1 MSTMKNVVVLG
12 GGTGSYVTLLGL
24 KRHSNDLNLTAIVT
38 VADSGGSAKQERDE
52 FGLLP
57 VSDVRKALI
66 ALARDSDERRQWILR
81 EIFNYRFVNGQAGLK
96 GGTFG
101 NLLLVVLSNIL
112 GSEQAAIEEA
122 ESMLQTEGQVV
133 PVSLTTSNLVME
145 YDNGQVIVGEHYLDD
160 FPGDGTRRVNK
171 AYLLPTIKANP
182 KALAIIKEADV
193 IIFPPG
199 DLYASVIANL
209 LVEGITD
216 AIKTS
221 SAKLIYFVNLMTK
234 YGQTYEHKATDHVA
248 IIEYYLGRKLDHIL
262 INNRS
267 LPQRVLTAYAKE
279 KDFPVKDDLKKDT
292 RVVCAD
298 LLQPVRV
305 RAQMG
310 DKLKRSL
317 IRHDPKKIASCLMKL
332 INKDK

>member
-1 MSTMKNVVVLG
+1 MQNVVVLG

-24 KRHSNDLNLTAIVT
+24 KRYSSELDLAAIVT

-81 EIFNYRFVNGQAGLK
+81 ELFNYRFVNGQAGLK

-122 ESMLQTEGQVV
+122 ESMLQTEGRVV

-160 FPGDGTRRVNK
+160 FPGDGTQRVNK
-171 AYLLPTIKANP
+171 AYLLPAIKANL
-182 KALAIIKEADV
+182 KALAIIKEADI

-199 DLYASVIANL
+199 DLYASVVANL
-209 LVEGITD
+209 LVEGVAD
-216 AIKTS
+216 AIKSS

-234 YGQTYEHKATDHVA
+234 YGQTYKHKASDHVGV
-248 IIEYYLGRKLDHIL
+248 IEQYLGRKLDHIL
-262 INNRS
+262 INKRP
-267 LPQRVLTAYAKE
+267 LPKRVLTAYEKE
-279 KDFPVKDDLKKDT
+279 KDFPVKDDLKNDV
-292 RVVCAD
+292 RVVRAD
-298 LLQPVRV
+298 LLQPVLV
-305 RAQMG
+305 KAQVG

-317 IRHDPKKIASCLMKL
+317 IRHDPEKITSNLMK
-332 INKDK
+332 IIRTKGVK